1 MSGRSV
7 LVTGASGLIGRRLV
21 AQLAEDREGIGAV
34 VALDLREVP
43 EGERLPGVRYETG
56 DIRDPQLGK
65 RMQGWGSDTV
75 AHLAAIVTPPEGSTR
90 ELEHSIDV
98 LGTENVLR
106 ACLEAGVEQL
116 VYTSSGAAYGY
127 HADNPVPL
135 VEDDALRGNPEFAYS
150 DHKRLVEEML
160 ARARSE
166 HPELRQ
172 LVFRPGTILGERVT
186 NPITAMFERPVV
198 LGVQGSDI
206 PFVIVWDEDVARCI
220 AKGIRE
226 RLRSASCLRARDGAR
241 RGARARPHAARARAG
256 ELPALPPGAQQ
267 RAAQVGVRLHPRPH
281 ERGLLRAL
289 PEGPLWRVRRTRCGA
304 RRSSSPVPR
313 AGSGRRWL
321 AASHER
327 SAGSVCSTAT
337 RRAWRRWRR
346 SSSRPGPRRSRSPAT

>member
-1 MSGRSV
+1 MSDRSV

-21 AQLAEDREGIGAV
+21 SQLAEDREGIASV

-43 EGERLPGVRYETG
+43 REERLPDVRYETG

-65 RMQGWGSDTV
+65 RMQSFSTDTV
-75 AHLAAIVTPPEGSTR
+75 AHLAAIVTPPQGSTR

-106 ACLEAGVEQL
+106 ACLEAGVGQL

-135 VEDDALRGNPEFAYS
+135 TEDDPLRGNPEFAYS

-172 LVFRPGTILGERVT
+172 LVFRPGTILGERVA
-186 NPITAMFERPVV
+186 NPITAMFERPVI

-226 RLRSASCLRARDGAR
+226 RRSGIYNVAGDGVITLREMAR
-241 RGARARPHAARARAG
+241 RLGKPYVALPAFVLETALGVARALGLTQLGPEQVNFLRYRPVLGNERLKSEFGFTPTHTSEACFERYRKARFG
-256 ELPALPPGAQQ
+256 E
-267 RAAQVGVRLHPRPH
+267 
-281 ERGLLRAL
+281 
-289 PEGPLWRVRRTRCGA
+289 
-304 RRSSSPVPR
+304 
-313 AGSGRRWL
+313 
-321 AASHER
+321 
-327 SAGSVCSTAT
+327 
-337 RRAWRRWRR
+337 
-346 SSSRPGPRRSRSPAT
+346 

>member
-21 AQLAEDREGIGAV
+21 SLLAEDPEGIETV
-34 VALDLREVP
+34 VAMDLRELP
-43 EGERLPGVRYETG
+43 EDQRLAGIRYETG

-65 RMQGWGSDTV
+65 RFQTWSIDTV
-75 AHLAAIVTPPEGSTR
+75 VHLAAIVTPGKGSTR

-106 ACLEAGVEQL
+106 GCLEAGIGQL

-135 VEDDALRGNPEFAYS
+135 TERDSLRGNPEFAYS

-172 LVFRPGTILGERVT
+172 LVFRPGTILGERVA
-186 NPITAMFERPVV
+186 NPITAMFERPVI
-198 LGVQGSDI
+198 LGVRGSDI

-226 RLRSASCLRARDGAR
+226 RGSGIYNLAGDGVITLREMAR
-241 RGARARPHAARARAG
+241 RLGKPY
-256 ELPALPPGAQQ
+256 LALPVVVLETALGLARTLGLTQLGPE
-267 RAAQVGVRLHPRPH
+267 QVNFLRYRPVLSNDRLKSEFGFSPTYTSEECF
-281 ERGLLRAL
+281 ERY
-289 PEGPLWRVRRTRCGA
+289 RRIRFGD
-304 RRSSSPVPR
+304 
-313 AGSGRRWL
+313 
-321 AASHER
+321 
-327 SAGSVCSTAT
+327 
-337 RRAWRRWRR
+337 
-346 SSSRPGPRRSRSPAT
+346 

>member
-21 AQLAEDREGIGAV
+21 AQLAEDREGIRAV
-34 VALDLREVP
+34 VALDLREVA

-65 RMQGWGSDTV
+65 RVQSWGSDTV

-106 ACLEAGVEQL
+106 ACLEAGVGQL

-135 VEDDALRGNPEFAYS
+135 TEDDALRGNPEFAYS

-160 ARARSE
+160 ARARTE

-172 LVFRPGTILGERVT
+172 LVFRPGTILGERVA
-186 NPITAMFERPVV
+186 NPITAMFERPVI
-198 LGVQGSDI
+198 LGVRGSDI

-226 RLRSASCLRARDGAR
+226 RRSGIYNVAGDGVITLREMARRLGKPFVAPPAIVLETALGVARALGLTQLGPEQVNFLRYRPVLSNARLKSEFGFTPTHTSEACFERYRRARF
-241 RGARARPHAARARAG
+241 G
-256 ELPALPPGAQQ
+256 E
-267 RAAQVGVRLHPRPH
+267 
-281 ERGLLRAL
+281 
-289 PEGPLWRVRRTRCGA
+289 
-304 RRSSSPVPR
+304 
-313 AGSGRRWL
+313 
-321 AASHER
+321 
-327 SAGSVCSTAT
+327 
-337 RRAWRRWRR
+337 
-346 SSSRPGPRRSRSPAT
+346 

>member
-172 LVFRPGTILGERVT
+172 LVFRPGTILGERVS

-198 LGVQGSDI
+198 LGVQGSDV

-226 RLRSASCLRARDGAR
+226 RRSGIYNVAGDGVITLREMAR
-241 RGARARPHAARARAG
+241 RLGKPYLALPAFVLETALGAARALGLTQLGPEQVNFLRYRPVLDNERLKSEFG
-256 ELPALPPGAQQ
+256 FTPA
-267 RAAQVGVRLHPRPH
+267 HTSEDCF
-281 ERGLLRAL
+281 ERY
-289 PEGPLWRVRRTRCGA
+289 
-304 RRSSSPVPR
+304 
-313 AGSGRRWL
+313 
-321 AASHER
+321 
-327 SAGSVCSTAT
+327 
-337 RRAWRRWRR
+337 RRARF
-346 SSSRPGPRRSRSPAT
+346 GG

>member
-1 MSGRSV
+1 MSDRSV

-21 AQLAEDREGIGAV
+21 SQLAEDREGIASV

-43 EGERLPGVRYETG
+43 REERLPDVRYETG

-65 RMQGWGSDTV
+65 RMQSFSTDTV
-75 AHLAAIVTPPEGSTR
+75 AHLAAIVTPPQGSTR

-106 ACLEAGVEQL
+106 ACLEAGVGQL

-135 VEDDALRGNPEFAYS
+135 AEDDPLRGNPEFAYS

-186 NPITAMFERPVV
+186 NPITAMFERPVI

-226 RLRSASCLRARDGAR
+226 RRRGIYNVAGDGVITLREMAR
-241 RGARARPHAARARAG
+241 RLGKPYVA
-256 ELPALPPGAQQ
+256 LPAFVLETALGVARTLGLTQLGPE
-267 RAAQVGVRLHPRPH
+267 QVNFLRYRPVLDNERLKSEFGFTPTHTSEACF
-281 ERGLLRAL
+281 ERYRK
-289 PEGPLWRVRRTRCGA
+289 A
-304 RRSSSPVPR
+304 RF
-313 AGSGRRWL
+313 GG
-321 AASHER
+321 
-327 SAGSVCSTAT
+327 
-337 RRAWRRWRR
+337 
-346 SSSRPGPRRSRSPAT
+346 

>member
-1 MSGRSV
+1 VSGRSV

-21 AQLAEDREGIGAV
+21 SQLAGDREGIGSV
-34 VALDLREVP
+34 VALDLREVA
-43 EGERLPGVRYETG
+43 EGERLPGVQYEIG

-65 RMQGWGSDTV
+65 RMQSWGSDTV

-106 ACLEAGVEQL
+106 ACLEAGVGQL

-135 VEDDALRGNPEFAYS
+135 AEDDALRGNPEFAYS

-160 ARARSE
+160 ARARTE

-172 LVFRPGTILGERVT
+172 LVFRPGTILGERVA
-186 NPITAMFERPVV
+186 NPITAMFERPVI
-198 LGVQGSDI
+198 LGVRGSDI

-226 RLRSASCLRARDGAR
+226 RRSGIYNVAGDGVITLREMARRLGKPYVAPPATVLETALGLARALGLTQLGPEQVNFLRYRPVLSNDRLKSEFGFTPTHTSEACFERYRRARF
-241 RGARARPHAARARAG
+241 G
-256 ELPALPPGAQQ
+256 E
-267 RAAQVGVRLHPRPH
+267 
-281 ERGLLRAL
+281 
-289 PEGPLWRVRRTRCGA
+289 
-304 RRSSSPVPR
+304 
-313 AGSGRRWL
+313 
-321 AASHER
+321 
-327 SAGSVCSTAT
+327 
-337 RRAWRRWRR
+337 
-346 SSSRPGPRRSRSPAT
+346 

>member
-21 AQLAEDREGIGAV
+21 AQLAEDREGIRAV
-34 VALDLREVP
+34 VALDLREVA

-65 RMQGWGSDTV
+65 RVQSWGSDTV

-106 ACLEAGVEQL
+106 ACLEAGVGQL

-135 VEDDALRGNPEFAYS
+135 TENDALRGNPEFAYS

-160 ARARSE
+160 ARARTE

-172 LVFRPGTILGERVT
+172 LIFRPGTILGERVA
-186 NPITAMFERPVV
+186 NPITAMFERPVI
-198 LGVQGSDI
+198 LGVRGSDI

-226 RLRSASCLRARDGAR
+226 RRSGIYNVAGDGVITLREMARRLGKPFVAPPAIVLETALGVARALGLTQLGPEQVNFLRYRPVLSNARLKSEFGFTPTHTSEACFERYRRARF
-241 RGARARPHAARARAG
+241 G
-256 ELPALPPGAQQ
+256 E
-267 RAAQVGVRLHPRPH
+267 
-281 ERGLLRAL
+281 
-289 PEGPLWRVRRTRCGA
+289 
-304 RRSSSPVPR
+304 
-313 AGSGRRWL
+313 
-321 AASHER
+321 
-327 SAGSVCSTAT
+327 
-337 RRAWRRWRR
+337 
-346 SSSRPGPRRSRSPAT
+346 

>member
-1 MSGRSV
+1 VSGRSV

-226 RLRSASCLRARDGAR
+226 RRSGIYNVAGDGVITLREMAR
-241 RGARARPHAARARAG
+241 RLGKPYLALPAFVLETALGAARALGLTQLGPEQVNFLRYRPVLSNERLKSEFG
-256 ELPALPPGAQQ
+256 FTPA
-267 RAAQVGVRLHPRPH
+267 HTSEDCF
-281 ERGLLRAL
+281 ERY
-289 PEGPLWRVRRTRCGA
+289 
-304 RRSSSPVPR
+304 
-313 AGSGRRWL
+313 
-321 AASHER
+321 
-327 SAGSVCSTAT
+327 
-337 RRAWRRWRR
+337 RRARF
-346 SSSRPGPRRSRSPAT
+346 GG

>member
-1 MSGRSV
+1 MSDRSV

-21 AQLAEDREGIGAV
+21 SQLAEDREGIASV

-43 EGERLPGVRYETG
+43 REERLPDVRYETG

-65 RMQGWGSDTV
+65 RMQSFSTDTV
-75 AHLAAIVTPPEGSTR
+75 AHLAAIVTPPQGSTR

-106 ACLEAGVEQL
+106 ACLEAGVGQL

-135 VEDDALRGNPEFAYS
+135 AEDDPLRGNPEFAYS

-186 NPITAMFERPVV
+186 NPITAMFERPVI

-226 RLRSASCLRARDGAR
+226 RRSGIYNVAGDGVITLREMAR
-241 RGARARPHAARARAG
+241 RLGKPYVA
-256 ELPALPPGAQQ
+256 LPAFVLETALGVARTLGLTQLGPE
-267 RAAQVGVRLHPRPH
+267 QVNFLRYRPVLDNERLKSEFGFTPTHTSEACF
-281 ERGLLRAL
+281 ERYRK
-289 PEGPLWRVRRTRCGA
+289 A
-304 RRSSSPVPR
+304 RF
-313 AGSGRRWL
+313 GG
-321 AASHER
+321 
-327 SAGSVCSTAT
+327 
-337 RRAWRRWRR
+337 
-346 SSSRPGPRRSRSPAT
+346 

>member
-21 AQLAEDREGIGAV
+21 SQLAGDREGIASV

-43 EGERLPGVRYETG
+43 RSERLPGVRYEIG

-65 RMQGWGSDTV
+65 RLQGFSSDTV
-75 AHLAAIVTPPEGSTR
+75 AHLAAIVTPPQGSTR

-106 ACLEAGVEQL
+106 ACLEAGVDQL

-135 VEDDALRGNPEFAYS
+135 TEDDALRGNPEFAYS

-172 LVFRPGTILGERVT
+172 LVLRPGTILGERVA
-186 NPITAMFERPVV
+186 NPITAMFERPVI
-198 LGVQGSDI
+198 LGVQGCDI

-226 RLRSASCLRARDGAR
+226 RRSGIYNVAGDGVITLREMAR
-241 RGARARPHAARARAG
+241 RLGKPYVA
-256 ELPALPPGAQQ
+256 LPALVLETAL
-267 RAAQVGVRLHPRPH
+267 GVA
-281 ERGLLRAL
+281 RAL
-289 PEGPLWRVRRTRCGA
+289 GLTQLGPEQVNFLRYRPVLSNERLKSEFGFTPTHTSEACFERYRKA
-304 RRSSSPVPR
+304 RF
-313 AGSGRRWL
+313 G
-321 AASHER
+321 E
-327 SAGSVCSTAT
+327 
-337 RRAWRRWRR
+337 
-346 SSSRPGPRRSRSPAT
+346 

>member
-1 MSGRSV
+1 MSDCSV

-21 AQLAEDREGIGAV
+21 SQLAEDREGIASV

-43 EGERLPGVRYETG
+43 REERLPDVRYETG

-65 RMQGWGSDTV
+65 RMQSFSTDTV
-75 AHLAAIVTPPEGSTR
+75 AHLAAIVTPPQGSTR

-106 ACLEAGVEQL
+106 ACLEAGVGQL

-135 VEDDALRGNPEFAYS
+135 TEDDPLRGNPQFAYS

-166 HPELRQ
+166 HPELHQ
-172 LVFRPGTILGERVT
+172 LVFRPGTILGERVA
-186 NPITAMFERPVV
+186 NPITAMFERPVI

-226 RLRSASCLRARDGAR
+226 RRSGIYNVAGDGVITLREMAR
-241 RGARARPHAARARAG
+241 RLGKPYVA
-256 ELPALPPGAQQ
+256 LPAFVLETALGVARTLGLTQLGPE
-267 RAAQVGVRLHPRPH
+267 QVNFLRYRPVLDNERLKSEFGFTPTHTSEACF
-281 ERGLLRAL
+281 ERYRK
-289 PEGPLWRVRRTRCGA
+289 A
-304 RRSSSPVPR
+304 RF
-313 AGSGRRWL
+313 GG
-321 AASHER
+321 
-327 SAGSVCSTAT
+327 
-337 RRAWRRWRR
+337 
-346 SSSRPGPRRSRSPAT
+346 

>member
-21 AQLAEDREGIGAV
+21 AQLAEDREGIRAV
-34 VALDLREVP
+34 VALDLREVA

-65 RMQGWGSDTV
+65 RVQSWGSDTV

-106 ACLEAGVEQL
+106 ACLEAGVGQL

-135 VEDDALRGNPEFAYS
+135 TENDALRGNPEFAYS

-160 ARARSE
+160 ARGRTE

-172 LVFRPGTILGERVT
+172 LVFRPGTILGERVA
-186 NPITAMFERPVV
+186 NPITAMFERPVI
-198 LGVQGSDI
+198 LGVRGSDI

-226 RLRSASCLRARDGAR
+226 RRSGIYNVAGDGVITLREMARRLGKPFVAPPAIVLETALCVARALGLTQLGPEQVNFLRYRPVLSNARLKSEFGFTPTHTSEACFERYRRARF
-241 RGARARPHAARARAG
+241 G
-256 ELPALPPGAQQ
+256 E
-267 RAAQVGVRLHPRPH
+267 
-281 ERGLLRAL
+281 
-289 PEGPLWRVRRTRCGA
+289 
-304 RRSSSPVPR
+304 
-313 AGSGRRWL
+313 
-321 AASHER
+321 
-327 SAGSVCSTAT
+327 
-337 RRAWRRWRR
+337 
-346 SSSRPGPRRSRSPAT
+346 

>member
-1 MSGRSV
+1 VSGRSV

-226 RLRSASCLRARDGAR
+226 RRSGIYNVAGDGVITLREMAR
-241 RGARARPHAARARAG
+241 RLGKPYLALPAFVLETALGAARALGLTQLGPEQVNFLRYRPVLDNERLKSEFG
-256 ELPALPPGAQQ
+256 FTPA
-267 RAAQVGVRLHPRPH
+267 HTSEDCF
-281 ERGLLRAL
+281 ERY
-289 PEGPLWRVRRTRCGA
+289 
-304 RRSSSPVPR
+304 
-313 AGSGRRWL
+313 
-321 AASHER
+321 
-327 SAGSVCSTAT
+327 
-337 RRAWRRWRR
+337 RRARF
-346 SSSRPGPRRSRSPAT
+346 GG

>member
-21 AQLAEDREGIGAV
+21 AQLAEDREGIRAV
-34 VALDLREVP
+34 VALDLREVA

-65 RMQGWGSDTV
+65 RVQSWGSDTV

-106 ACLEAGVEQL
+106 ACLEAGVGQL

-135 VEDDALRGNPEFAYS
+135 TEDDALRGNPEFAYS

-160 ARARSE
+160 ARARTE

-172 LVFRPGTILGERVT
+172 LVFRPGTILGERVA
-186 NPITAMFERPVV
+186 NPITAMFERPVI
-198 LGVQGSDI
+198 LGVRGSDI

-220 AKGIRE
+220 AKGIR
-226 RLRSASCLRARDGAR
+226 
-241 RGARARPHAARARAG
+241 
-256 ELPALPPGAQQ
+256 
-267 RAAQVGVRLHPRPH
+267 
-281 ERGLLRAL
+281 
-289 PEGPLWRVRRTRCGA
+289 A
-304 RRSSSPVPR
+304 RRSGIYNVTGDGVITLREMARRLGKPFVAPPAIVLETALGVARALGLTQLGPEQVNFLRYRPVLSNARLKSEFGFTPTHTSE
-313 AGSGRRWL
+313 ACF
-321 AASHER
+321 ER
-327 SAGSVCSTAT
+327 Y
-337 RRAWRRWRR
+337 RRARF
-346 SSSRPGPRRSRSPAT
+346 GE

>member
-1 MSGRSV
+1 VSGRSV

-34 VALDLREVP
+34 VALDLREVS

-226 RLRSASCLRARDGAR
+226 RRSGIYNVAGDGVITLREMAR
-241 RGARARPHAARARAG
+241 RLGKPYLALPAFVLETALGAARALGLTQLGPEQVNFLRYRPVLSNERLKSEFG
-256 ELPALPPGAQQ
+256 FTPA
-267 RAAQVGVRLHPRPH
+267 HTSEDCF
-281 ERGLLRAL
+281 ERY
-289 PEGPLWRVRRTRCGA
+289 
-304 RRSSSPVPR
+304 
-313 AGSGRRWL
+313 
-321 AASHER
+321 
-327 SAGSVCSTAT
+327 
-337 RRAWRRWRR
+337 RRARF
-346 SSSRPGPRRSRSPAT
+346 GG